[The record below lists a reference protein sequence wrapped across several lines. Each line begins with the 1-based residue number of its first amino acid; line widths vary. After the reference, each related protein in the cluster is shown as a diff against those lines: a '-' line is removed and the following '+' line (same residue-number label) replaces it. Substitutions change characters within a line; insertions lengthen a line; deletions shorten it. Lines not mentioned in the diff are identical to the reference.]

1 VVATLLDLFDAVLD
15 DASEIDAFVEPV
27 DGGATRRITFG
38 EWATAGDAGAQW
50 LQASGVG
57 KGDVVAITL
66 PSGIDYAIAYQAIIR
81 AGAIA
86 TGINP
91 RLGPHERDHIV
102 ERAKPVVSIDA
113 PLDTTGIDGD
123 PLARRTSLDATDP
136 LAIVWTGGTTGLPKG
151 AWFDHVCLAAM
162 AEGGAPISA
171 PGDRRL
177 SVLPFAHVGAMT
189 RMWDELVNRITTV
202 IVPSPWRAETAIAL
216 IGDEAVTVCQGVPTQ
231 YRMMFDHP
239 LFDAV
244 DTASLRVAGVGA
256 ARIPPELVL
265 EMRDKLGCPVVVR
278 YASTESCLAT
288 GTRLD
293 DDLATITTT
302 VGRPNGGVELT
313 IVDDEGTPCPAGE
326 VGTVCLRSRAQMR
339 GYWHDPERTAEA
351 IDSDGWLHTGDLGW
365 VGNDGNLRLAGR
377 RTEMYIRGGYNVY
390 PIEVENCLGEHPD
403 VHNTAVLGIA
413 VEHRLGEIGVL
424 FAVAQPGRSLELEQ
438 IRTFVKERLADYK
451 APDRL
456 VVLDELPLTSIGK
469 VDKVALR
476 HHAEQEA
483 REWLR

>member
-1 VVATLLDLFDAVLD
+1 
-15 DASEIDAFVEPV
+15 
-27 DGGATRRITFG
+27 
-38 EWATAGDAGAQW
+38 
-50 LQASGVG
+50 
-57 KGDVVAITL
+57 
-66 PSGIDYAIAYQAIIR
+66 
-81 AGAIA
+81 
-86 TGINP
+86 
-91 RLGPHERDHIV
+91 
-102 ERAKPVVSIDA
+102 
-113 PLDTTGIDGD
+113 
-123 PLARRTSLDATDP
+123 
-136 LAIVWTGGTTGLPKG
+136 
-151 AWFDHVCLAAM
+151 M

-239 LFDAV
+239 SFDEV
-244 DTASLRVAGVGA
+244 DTASLRVAGIGA

-265 EMRDKLGCPVVVR
+265 EMREKLGCPVVVR

-313 IVDDEGTPCPAGE
+313 IVDDEGSTCPAGE

-351 IDSDGWLHTGDLGW
+351 IDDDGWLHTGDLGW

-377 RTEMYIRGGYNVY
+377 QHR
-390 PIEVENCLGEHPD
+390 D
-403 VHNTAVLGIA
+403 VHPRWLQRV
-413 VEHRLGEIGVL
+413 
-424 FAVAQPGRSLELEQ
+424 
-438 IRTFVKERLADYK
+438 
-451 APDRL
+451 PDRGR
-456 VVLDELPLTSIGK
+456 ELPRRAPRRAQQRRAGAARRTPARRDRGAVRRAHSPDARSSWSRSARSSRSGLPTTRHPIGSSSSTSC
-469 VDKVALR
+469 R
-476 HHAEQEA
+476 
-483 REWLR
+483 